1 MSTQQKRQFTEEF
14 KRDAVSLIQ
23 REGYPLKD
31 AASRL
36 GIHPSVLGKW
46 KRGFERQ
53 EQQGQAEMASAEE
66 SLVAENKRLKA
77 ENRRLQLERD
87 ILKKATAFFAKESL

>member
-1 MSTQQKRQFTEEF
+1 MSTQKKRRFTEEF

-23 REGYPLKD
+23 QENYTLKD

-46 KRGFERQ
+46 KGNFERQ
-53 EQQGQAEMASAEE
+53 EQRGQPDMTGAEE
-66 SLVAENKRLKA
+66 ALVVENKRLKA

-87 ILKKATAFFAKESL
+87 ILKKATAFFAKESQ

>member
-1 MSTQQKRQFTEEF
+1 MSTQKKRTFTEEF
-14 KRDAVSLIQ
+14 NRDAVSLIQ
-23 REGYPLKD
+23 REGYTLKD

-53 EQQGQAEMASAEE
+53 EQQGQTEMASAEE